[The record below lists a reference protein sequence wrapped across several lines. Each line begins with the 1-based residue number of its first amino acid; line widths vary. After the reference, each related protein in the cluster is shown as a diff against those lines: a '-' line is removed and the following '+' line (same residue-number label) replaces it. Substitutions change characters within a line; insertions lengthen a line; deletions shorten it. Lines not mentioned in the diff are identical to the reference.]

1 MFWFRNRPCA
11 SPIPYSSSTS
21 ISDPIMAA
29 LLSSWSGWWSGK
41 GSEEEKEDGEKEE
54 GGKEEGEKEK
64 EKEEGRKEEGGNTT
78 ESWSTGIGS
87 KKLLGRL
94 WTRHMIWLLK
104 GMPKICS
111 SAWVWLC
118 Q

>member
-1 MFWFRNRPCA
+1 
-11 SPIPYSSSTS
+11 
-21 ISDPIMAA
+21 MAA